1 MLAVATAYDALR
13 AHLGRKPATPS
24 GTSSARWRPYH
35 SRKVSSGLTPDDN
48 QSSLPTPEDI
58 LNPQRPA
65 RKATRQQPA
74 PVAVQDP
81 EGLIGKRLL
90 NFSSIKAPNT
100 DDTPLRQP
108 EHSLSLLS
116 SIYDPP
122 MIARASQQSVH
133 DAPTALPT
141 PPASPT
147 PPAHAAQCI
156 APQVMQWFIV
166 ELLRRSHT
174 SAAVIRAAIAYIT
187 AAAPAIR
194 AAIENDA
201 DPECPLLDPR
211 RVYLAAIILG
221 SKFLLDRT
229 YTNKTW
235 AAVSG
240 LDALEVGRCERAL
253 GEALHWRLWVGGPS
267 SSSAN

>member
-13 AHLGRKPATPS
+13 AHLARKPSTPS
-24 GTSSARWRPYH
+24 SLSGRWRPYH
-35 SRKVSSGLTPDDN
+35 SRKVSSGITPDDTE
-48 QSSLPTPEDI
+48 SPLTTPHDVV
-58 LNPQRPA
+58 PSQRPV

-74 PVAVQDP
+74 PAAAAQDP
-81 EGLIGKRLL
+81 EGLI
-90 NFSSIKAPNT
+90 APNS
-100 DDTPLRQP
+100 DDTSLRQL
-108 EHSLSLLS
+108 ESSLSLLS
-116 SIYDPP
+116 SIYDQA
-122 MIARASQQSVH
+122 MAVRTSHQILHNAA
-133 DAPTALPT
+133 AALPT

-147 PPAHAAQCI
+147 PQTHVQAI
-156 APQVMQWFIV
+156 APHVMHWFIV

-174 SAAVIRAAIAYIT
+174 SAVVIRAALAYIT

-194 AAIENDA
+194 SAIEEEA
-201 DPECPLLDPR
+201 DPESPLLDPR

-235 AAVSG
+235 SAVSG

-253 GEALHWRLWVGGPS
+253 GEALHWRLWVGGPNS
-267 SSSAN
+267 TN

>member
-1 MLAVATAYDALR
+1 
-13 AHLGRKPATPS
+13 
-24 GTSSARWRPYH
+24 
-35 SRKVSSGLTPDDN
+35 KVSSGITPDDTE
-48 QSSLPTPEDI
+48 SPLPTPQSTVTA
-58 LNPQRPA
+58 QRPV

-74 PVAVQDP
+74 PAPVQDP
-81 EGLIGKRLL
+81 EGLID
-90 NFSSIKAPNT
+90 S
-100 DDTPLRQP
+100 
-108 EHSLSLLS
+108 SLSLLS
-116 SIYDPP
+116 SVYDQA
-122 MIARASQQSVH
+122 MVARASHQSSH
-133 DAPTALPT
+133 NAAAALPT

-147 PPAHAAQCI
+147 PQAHAQAI
-156 APQVMQWFIV
+156 APHVMHWFIV

-174 SAAVIRAAIAYIT
+174 SAVVIRAALAYIT

-194 AAIENDA
+194 SAIEEGES

-253 GEALHWRLWVGGPS
+253 GEALHWRLWVGGPD
-267 SSSAN
+267 SAN